1 MLYPHKLVSSE
12 VVPLLNSH
20 VLQQTMVSI
29 NIQRAGEISFYIACL
44 ITMIG
49 QLVWLGLSLLVEG
62 LFCGWDPRKWPKQ
75 PTGSDLC
82 FPWKYPGLPIL
93 DLLCFLAFLWFSIF
107 LAWVLFAWLQQ
118 RLHGTRSHPAPL
130 CRYEAANRRQ
140 NSSSRQNDETFQ
152 SWDKEEPDETTT
164 LLIV

>member
-1 MLYPHKLVSSE
+1 
-12 VVPLLNSH
+12 
-20 VLQQTMVSI
+20 MVSI
-29 NIQRAGEISFYIACL
+29 KNVRHAGKISFYIACWVTL
-44 ITMIG
+44 IG
-49 QLVWLGLSLLVEG
+49 QLVWLGLNLLVEG

-93 DLLCFLAFLWFSIF
+93 DLLCFSAFLWLSIL

-118 RLHGTRSHPAPL
+118 RLQGPRSHPAPL
-130 CRYEAANRRQ
+130 YRYAPAHHG
-140 NSSSRQNDETFQ
+140 NSSSRHSDETFQ
-152 SWDKEEPDETTT
+152 SWDKEEPNESTT